1 MMYKKVVVPLD
12 GSRLAESALPH
23 LEEIA
28 KGCSIPEVLLISV
41 TEKVKG
47 KIMQSK
53 VYEPFVPEGPV
64 EEGAPNMS
72 LTQFYVVFHEHT
84 HGVQEMPAELGKMA
98 RTASDYLC
106 RIAEAMETRGFNVK
120 ATVLIG
126 SPAEEIVKYV
136 NQQGADL
143 LIMASTGKS
152 KISRWDMSHIAE
164 KVVKGTRIPVLL
176 VKPGPDFKETKPKRR
191 GVAL

>member
-12 GSRLAESALPH
+12 GSRLAEAALPH

-28 KGCSIPEVLLISV
+28 RGCSIPEVLLISV

-47 KIMQSK
+47 RITQGK
-53 VYEPFVPEGPV
+53 VYEPFIPEGPV
-64 EEGAPNMS
+64 AEGAPNVSM
-72 LTQFYVVFHEHT
+72 TQFYVVFGEHA
-84 HGVQEMPAELGKMA
+84 HGVQDMPMELGKMA
-98 RTASDYLC
+98 KTASDYLC
-106 RIAEAMETRGFNVK
+106 RTAEGLETKGYNVK

-126 SPAEEIVKYV
+126 SPAEQIIQYV

-152 KISRWDMSHIAE
+152 KMSRWDMSHIAE
-164 KVVKGTRIPVLL
+164 KVIKGTRIPVLL
-176 VKPGPDFKETKPKRR
+176 VKPGPDFKETKPRRR